1 MRVVWVSSHMVELS
15 SPKGGVDLNHLD
27 YKTDESATH
36 KYLVS
41 KASNIFH
48 TSEFARH
55 VQGEGIISV
64 VSLAGSLAILVI
76 GDGELVW
83 IHRASIPAA

>member
-48 TSEFARH
+48 TSEFAHH
-55 VQGEGIISV
+55 V
-64 VSLAGSLAILVI
+64 
-76 GDGELVW
+76 
-83 IHRASIPAA
+83 

>member
-1 MRVVWVSSHMVELS
+1 MVELS

-48 TSEFARH
+48 TSEFAHH
-55 VQGEGIISV
+55 V
-64 VSLAGSLAILVI
+64 
-76 GDGELVW
+76 
-83 IHRASIPAA
+83 